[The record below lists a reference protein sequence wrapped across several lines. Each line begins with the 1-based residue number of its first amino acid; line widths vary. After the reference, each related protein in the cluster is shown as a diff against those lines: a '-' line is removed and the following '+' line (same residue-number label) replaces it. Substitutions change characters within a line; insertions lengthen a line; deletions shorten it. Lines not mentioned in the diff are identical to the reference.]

1 MPCVEVYNDDCET
14 SNTNHGDP
22 MRIEEL
28 EAAQFRSH
36 ELLNLNSGVHPE
48 IFDDVRKFAYNLV
61 DDALQD
67 AIRQLK
73 IHRDRDQN
81 SMASRYG

>member
-1 MPCVEVYNDDCET
+1 
-14 SNTNHGDP
+14 

-28 EAAQFRSH
+28 EADRRRSH
-36 ELLNLNSGVHPE
+36 ELLNLNSGVDVE
-48 IFDDVRKFAYNLV
+48 IFDDVRKYAYNLV
-61 DDALQD
+61 DEALQD

>member
-1 MPCVEVYNDDCET
+1 MGGDVPVLSRYMET
-14 SNTNHGDP
+14 QMT
-22 MRIEEL
+22 IEEL
-28 EAAQFRSH
+28 EAKQKKAYSH
-36 ELLNLNSGVHPE
+36 LNDREAGYGAAAE
-48 IFDDVRKFAYNLV
+48 AYEYAYNLV
-61 DDALQD
+61 DEALQD